1 MALATPQATLAFE
14 SLLTSL
20 ECIMGN
26 IVTEATK
33 LIVVSVKI
41 KTSRR
46 QAEATE
52 ASGPD
57 QVHCLKYSLP
67 FGSIP

>member
-1 MALATPQATLAFE
+1 
-14 SLLTSL
+14 LTSL

-26 IVTEATK
+26 IVTETAK

-46 QAEATE
+46 RARATE

>member
-1 MALATPQATLAFE
+1 
-14 SLLTSL
+14 
-20 ECIMGN
+20 MGN
-26 IVTEATK
+26 IVTDAAK
-33 LIVVSVKI
+33 QIIVSAKI

-46 QAEATE
+46 QAGATE
-52 ASGPD
+52 ASGAD